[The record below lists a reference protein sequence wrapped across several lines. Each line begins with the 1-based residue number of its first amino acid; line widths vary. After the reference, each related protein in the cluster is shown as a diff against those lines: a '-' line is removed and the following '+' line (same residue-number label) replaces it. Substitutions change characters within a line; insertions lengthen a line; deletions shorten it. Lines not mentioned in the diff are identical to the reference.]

1 MSTRPPAR
9 HRAAA
14 RPLTP
19 LTTATTSLRRTVY
32 AAGRGTAVVAASTGL
47 VVSLTGA
54 ADAAVRGG
62 TATAVA
68 GGATAVVGGAAA
80 GLAGAAFGAV
90 QTAAVAAPVAAPVV
104 VAVETSF
111 AALPEAPP
119 PPPQRDADGVPAD
132 LVRFGNGSL
141 PPEALHP
148 IGQGAHAMWAP
159 AAEAFQRMSEAAGRD
174 GITLRV
180 TDSYRSYAEQVALA
194 VRKGLYGHGGLAARP
209 GTSNHGWGLSIDVDT
224 ANGTLEWLRAH
235 AAEFGYDED
244 VPGEPWHW
252 TYTA

>member
-1 MSTRPPAR
+1 MSTRPSAR

-62 TATAVA
+62 TSSA
-68 GGATAVVGGAAA
+68 VGGAAA
-80 GLAGAAFGAV
+80 GLAGAGTVGAAFGATE
-90 QTAAVAAPVAAPVV
+90 TAAVAAPVTAAVA

-119 PPPQRDADGVPAD
+119 PPPQRDANGIPAD
-132 LVRFGNGSL
+132 LVGFGNGSL

-148 IGQGAHAMWAP
+148 IGQGAHSMWAP